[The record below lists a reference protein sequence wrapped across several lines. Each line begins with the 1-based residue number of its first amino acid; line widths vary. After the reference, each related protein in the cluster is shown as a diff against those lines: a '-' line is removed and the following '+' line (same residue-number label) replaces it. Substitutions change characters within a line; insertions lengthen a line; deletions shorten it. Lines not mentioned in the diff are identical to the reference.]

1 MLSLSGRPFRGRLN
15 RATHLQTP
23 GRYTAAVFAPLL
35 LTALLVQPD
44 ATFDARGDGRYTLPA
59 GLLGSTG
66 LTEANYDLREL
77 RAENV
82 GGQLRLTVN
91 LGALA
96 NPWQAPQG
104 FSGPVLDLFVKT
116 RIGGQPALAESGF
129 SAPSGDGWQ
138 YHIRTDGFRTR
149 WWTVRDG
156 QTTPTERREPLQVSV
171 SGTGV
176 VFQTPIPAGRYSYW
190 VTSSVFSPFA
200 SDGELRPST
209 DTGPQ
214 VLSAPLVGLPTPV
227 DVLAGGDQTRA
238 YESKVLAPV
247 GEVRDRRS
255 LGLLAL
261 AGLGL
266 LGALIGSL
274 LAWRRVR

>member
-1 MLSLSGRPFRGRLN
+1 M
-15 RATHLQTP
+15 
-23 GRYTAAVFAPLL
+23 FAPLL
-35 LTALLVQPD
+35 LTALLVQPE
-44 ATFDARGDGRYTLPA
+44 AAFNARGDGRYVLPS
-59 GLLGSTG
+59 GLLASTG
-66 LTEANYDLREL
+66 LTEANFDLREL

-104 FSGPVLDLFVKT
+104 FSGPVLDLFIKT
-116 RIGGQPALAESGF
+116 RLGGQQALADSGF
-129 SAPSGDGWQ
+129 SAPGGDGWQ

-149 WWTVRDG
+149 WWTVPDG
-156 QTTPTERREPLQVSV
+156 QTTPVERREPLQVNV
-171 SGTGV
+171 RGAGV
-176 VFQTPIPAGRYSYW
+176 VVETPIPAGSYSYW
-190 VTSSVFSPFA
+190 VTSSIFSPFA
-200 SDGELRPST
+200 PDGELRPTT

-214 VLSAPLVGLPTPV
+214 VLSAPLVGMPTPV
-227 DVLAGGDQTRA
+227 DVLAGGDRTRA

-261 AGLGL
+261 AGVGL
-266 LGALIGSL
+266 LGALVGSL
-274 LAWRRVR
+274 LAWRRTQ